1 MNKNLKVIFM
11 GTPSFSLPVL
21 KKLIQANNID
31 VLAVFSQA
39 DKAVGRGKKITQ
51 TPTKILAL
59 KHQIPVFQPEKLKL
73 ELENIKQL
81 APDIIIVIAYGKI
94 IPQSILDIPRFGC
107 LNIHA
112 SLLPKYRG
120 SSCLQAP
127 ILNGDTETGV
137 TIMKLDANMDTG
149 PILSQ
154 KSIILDGTE
163 TAETLHDKLSEM
175 GAELLMNTIYDYCE
189 GKIQTKAQ
197 DDSQASYVSLIKKE
211 DGKLDPNLNAQIL
224 ERKIRAFYPW
234 PGTYLELSNGE
245 KLKIL
250 SGKINKKH
258 AENKI
263 GSFFTENN
271 ELFLS
276 CGQNNL
282 HILKLQRENRKPL
295 TASEFLKGNKD
306 ILSLIAI

>member
-1 MNKNLKVIFM
+1 M

-21 KKLIQANNID
+21 EKLIQANNID

-59 KHQIPVFQPEKLKL
+59 KHQIAVFQPDKIKL

-149 PILSQ
+149 PILRQ
-154 KSIILDGTE
+154 KSITLNGTE
-163 TAETLHDKLSEM
+163 TAATLHDKLSEM
-175 GAELLMNTIYDYCE
+175 GAELLMSTIHDYCE
-189 GKIQTKAQ
+189 GKIKAKAQ

-211 DGKLDPNLNAQIL
+211 DGKLDPNLDAQIL

-245 KLKIL
+245 NLKIL
-250 SGKINKKH
+250 SGEIREKH

-263 GSFFTENN
+263 GSFFTEKN

-282 HILKLQRENRKPL
+282 HILKLQRENRKAL
-295 TASEFLKGNKD
+295 NASEFLKGNKD
-306 ILSLIAI
+306 ILNLIAI

>member
-1 MNKNLKVIFM
+1 MNKNLKVVFM
-11 GTPSFSLPVL
+11 GTPNFSLAAL

-51 TPTKILAL
+51 TPTKVLAL
-59 KHQIPVFQPEKLKL
+59 EHKIAVFQPEKLKL

-149 PILSQ
+149 PILNQ
-154 KSIILDGTE
+154 KSITLNGTE

-175 GAELLMNTIYDYCE
+175 GAELLMKTIYDYCE
-189 GKIQTKAQ
+189 GKIKAKAQ
-197 DDSQASYVSLIKKE
+197 DNDKASYVSLIKKE
-211 DGKLDPNLNAQIL
+211 NGKLDPNLDAQIL
-224 ERKIRAFYPW
+224 ERQIRAFYPW

-250 SGKINKKH
+250 SAKISKKYT
-258 AENKI
+258 ENKI
-263 GSFFTENN
+263 GSFFTEKN
-271 ELFLS
+271 ELFLR

-282 HILKLQRENRKPL
+282 HILKLQRENRKAL
-295 TASEFLKGNKD
+295 NAAEFLKGNKD
-306 ILSLIAI
+306 ILHLIAI